1 MESKTT
7 PTMVNGLDQDALFD
21 TLEAVKKDPKIAK
34 FVFRA
39 KNHWQTGGVN
49 ETVIKDYYGVGE
61 EHCRP
66 GGFHLVNDEPPELLG
81 TDKAPNPVE
90 YVLHAMAGCITT
102 SLIAHATPRGI
113 RIDEVATQFSGDL
126 DVQGFLGL
134 DPKVR
139 NGYQAVKVE
148 LFVKGD
154 ADAATLEALGHF
166 ARSRSPVFDIVT
178 NGVPV
183 SLEVTAEP
191 SAAAAA

>member
-1 MESKTT
+1 MEAGMLPK
-7 PTMVNGLDQDALFD
+7 MINGLNQDALFD
-21 TLEAVKKDPKIAK
+21 TLDAVKKDPEIAR

-39 KNHWQTGGVN
+39 TNHWQTGGVN

-102 SLIAHATPRGI
+102 SLIAHATARGI
-113 RIDEVATQFSGDL
+113 RIDEVETSFAGDL
-126 DVQGFLGL
+126 DVRGFLGL

-139 NGYQAVKVE
+139 NGYQAVQVA
-148 LFVKGD
+148 LNVKGD
-154 ADAATLEALGHF
+154 ADAATLEELGHF
-166 ARSRSPVFDIVT
+166 AKARSPVFDIVT

-183 SLEVTAEP
+183 SLQVTAEP
-191 SAAAAA
+191 A